1 MRPLCRAP
9 NDLFRDVLQV
19 REGFAVAVRSNRR
32 KALIVSLHLTVGTGR
47 EKVVAELLVIAEC
60 AFAHSRIVGLDCR
73 AVVAKFGI
81 ETPAGKDATFAS
93 DLMANRQFQRGIF
106 RVGGS
111 VDAAAL
117 GSWNEN

>member
-19 REGFAVAVRSNRR
+19 GEGFAIAVRSNRG
-32 KALIVSLHLTVGTGR
+32 KALIVSLHLAVGTGH

-73 AVVAKFGI
+73 AVVAKFGV
-81 ETPAGKDATFAS
+81 ETSPGKDSAVLS
-93 DLMANRQFQRGIF
+93 DVTADGQFQRSIF

-117 GSWNEN
+117 GSWN